1 MNKTDFEGK
10 VALVTGGAS
19 GIGEAC
25 ARRLAAGGA
34 KVVIADLNSEG
45 ANRVAKAITDAAGVV
60 DVVYA
65 DVGDPQSAARMVEHT
80 IKSFGRLDVA
90 VNNAGI
96 GGRAGVV
103 GDLSSDDWLSVINVN
118 LNGVFFCM
126 HAEIQAMLEGGGAI
140 INMSSV
146 LGSVGFSTYS
156 AYVAAKHAML
166 GLTRTAALE
175 YGFRGIRI
183 NAVGPGFILTP
194 LLVASLD
201 QATVEAMAN
210 LHALKRLGRPEEVAA
225 LVYFL
230 ASDEASFITG
240 SYHLV
245 DGGYSAQ

>member
-1 MNKTDFEGK
+1 M
-10 VALVTGGAS
+10 
-19 GIGEAC
+19 
-25 ARRLAAGGA
+25 
-34 KVVIADLNSEG
+34 VIADLNSEG